1 MEYRNDGRCAQES
14 YRLSGAQAVKAVE
27 PPPSGEIGLTVST
40 NTMLG
45 CVWML
50 LERQDL
56 VKVFEKISLQKA
68 YEYGL
73 RAKGVS
79 NWQDINI

>member
-1 MEYRNDGRCAQES
+1 
-14 YRLSGAQAVKAVE
+14 
-27 PPPSGEIGLTVST
+27 
-40 NTMLG
+40 
-45 CVWML
+45 ML

>member
-1 MEYRNDGRCAQES
+1 
-14 YRLSGAQAVKAVE
+14 
-27 PPPSGEIGLTVST
+27 
-40 NTMLG
+40 
-45 CVWML
+45 ML

-73 RAKGVS
+73 RAKVVS